1 MMTGRGKELKGS
13 AKEAIGGA
21 LGNERMKSEGK
32 ADRATGKAARET
44 AGAENTAAGTL
55 KQGAGKALG
64 NERLHA
70 EGAAQKLK
78 GRAQRAG

>member
-1 MMTGRGKELKGS
+1 
-13 AKEAIGGA
+13 
-21 LGNERMKSEGK
+21 MKSEGK

-44 AGAENTAAGTL
+44 AGAANTAAGTL

-64 NERLHA
+64 NERLRS

-78 GRAQRAG
+78 GKAQRAG